1 MFPTRCNILAA
12 RPLFWLPLSL
22 IKGVQGQDGNLN
34 MGIMVQGKWQTEEFA
49 ERNRKGS
56 YIRTT
61 TTFRNWIGDDDFP
74 AEADRYH
81 LIVAHACPW
90 AHRTMI
96 FRALKGLED
105 VISATFVEP
114 LMVDNGWEFS
124 AGGDPVT
131 GAQYTHQIYAK
142 AAPDYSG
149 RCSVPILWDK
159 KSETIVS
166 NESSEIIRMLNGAF
180 NHFAA
185 NSIPD
190 LYPEDL
196 RAEID
201 AVNEVVYNNINN
213 GVYRTGFAT
222 TQNAYEEAFSDLFTA
237 LDQMEARLEGQRYL
251 TGARITEADWRLFAT
266 LIRFDTVYV
275 GHFKC
280 NRQPISDYSNL
291 SNYMRELYQWPGI
304 AQTVDMPRIKQ
315 HYYSSH
321 LAINPFGIVPSGPN
335 QDLNASHDRNRLS
348 SAP

>member
-1 MFPTRCNILAA
+1 
-12 RPLFWLPLSL
+12 
-22 IKGVQGQDGNLN
+22 
-34 MGIMVQGKWQTEEFA
+34 
-49 ERNRKGS
+49 
-56 YIRTT
+56 
-61 TTFRNWIGDDDFP
+61 
-74 AEADRYH
+74 
-81 LIVAHACPW
+81 IVAHACPW
-90 AHRTMI
+90 AHRTTI

-105 VISATFVEP
+105 GISTAFVEP
-114 LMVDNGWEFS
+114 LMMDNGWEFS
-124 AGGDPVT
+124 PGGDPLT
-131 GAQYTHQIYAK
+131 GAQYAHQIYAK

-166 NESSEIIRMLNGAF
+166 NESSEIIRMLNSAF
-180 NHFAA
+180 NHLAT

-196 RAEID
+196 RAEIN

-222 TQNAYEEAFSDLFTA
+222 TQNAYEAAFNDLFSA

-280 NRQPISDYSNL
+280 NRQRIADYPNL
-291 SNYMRELYQWPGI
+291 SNYMRELYQWPSI
-304 AQTVDMPRIKQ
+304 SQTVDMPRIKQ

-321 LAINPFGIVPSGPN
+321 LAINPFGIVSSGPY
-335 QDLNASHDRNRLS
+335 QDLNAPHNRDRLPC
-348 SAP
+348 A

>member
-1 MFPTRCNILAA
+1 
-12 RPLFWLPLSL
+12 
-22 IKGVQGQDGNLN
+22 
-34 MGIMVQGKWQTEEFA
+34 MGIMVQGKWRTEEFS

-56 YIRTT
+56 YVRATT
-61 TTFRNWIGDDDFP
+61 AFRNWIGGDDFP
-74 AEADRYH
+74 AETDRYH

-105 VISATFVEP
+105 VISVAFAEP
-114 LMVDNGWEFS
+114 LMMDNGWEFS
-124 AGGDPVT
+124 PGGDPLT
-131 GAQYTHQIYAK
+131 GAQYAHQIYAK

-166 NESSEIIRMLNGAF
+166 NESSEIIRMLNSAF
-180 NHFAA
+180 NHLAT

-196 RAEID
+196 RAENN
-201 AVNEVVYNNINN
+201 AVNETVYNNINN

-222 TQNAYEEAFSDLFTA
+222 TQNAYEAAFNDLFSA

-251 TGARITEADWRLFAT
+251 TGSRISEADWRLFAT
-266 LIRFDTVYV
+266 LIRFDAVYV

-280 NRQPISDYSNL
+280 NRQRIADYPNL
-291 SNYMRELYQWPGI
+291 SNYMRELYQWPSIG
-304 AQTVDMPRIKQ
+304 QTVNMPRIKQ

-321 LAINPFGIVPSGPN
+321 LAINPFGIVSSGPY
-335 QDLNASHDRNRLS
+335 QDLNAPHNRDRLPC
-348 SAP
+348 A

>member
-1 MFPTRCNILAA
+1 MG
-12 RPLFWLPLSL
+12 
-22 IKGVQGQDGNLN
+22 GVD
-34 MGIMVQGKWQTEEFA
+34 MGIMVQGKWRMEEFA

-56 YIRTT
+56 YVRATT
-61 TTFRNWIGDDDFP
+61 AFRNWIGGDDFP
-74 AEADRYH
+74 AAAGRYH

-105 VISATFVEP
+105 GISAAFVEP
-114 LMVDNGWEFS
+114 LMMDNGWEFS
-124 AGGDPVT
+124 PGGDPLT
-131 GAQYTHQIYAK
+131 GAQYAHQIYAK

-166 NESSEIIRMLNGAF
+166 NESSEIIRMLNSAF
-180 NHFAA
+180 NHLAT

-196 RAEID
+196 RAEIN

-222 TQNAYEEAFSDLFTA
+222 TQNAYEAAFNDLFSA

-280 NRQPISDYSNL
+280 NRQRIADYPNL
-291 SNYMRELYQWPGI
+291 SNYMRELYQWPSIG
-304 AQTVDMPRIKQ
+304 QTVDMPRIKQ

-321 LAINPFGIVPSGPN
+321 LAINPFGIVSSGPD
-335 QDLNASHDRNRLS
+335 QDLNAPHDRDRLPC
-348 SAP
+348 A

>member
-1 MFPTRCNILAA
+1 
-12 RPLFWLPLSL
+12 
-22 IKGVQGQDGNLN
+22 
-34 MGIMVQGKWQTEEFA
+34 MGIMVQGKWRMEEFS

-56 YIRTT
+56 YVRATT
-61 TTFRNWIGDDDFP
+61 AFRNWIGGDDFP
-74 AEADRYH
+74 AEAGRYH

-105 VISATFVEP
+105 GISAAFVEP
-114 LMVDNGWEFS
+114 LMMDNGWEFS
-124 AGGDPVT
+124 PGGDPLT
-131 GAQYTHQIYAK
+131 GAQYAHQIYAK
-142 AAPDYSG
+142 AAADYSG

-166 NESSEIIRMLNGAF
+166 NESSEIIRMLNSAF
-180 NHFAA
+180 NHLAT

-196 RAEID
+196 RAEIN

-222 TQNAYEEAFSDLFTA
+222 TQNAYEAAFNDLFSA

-251 TGARITEADWRLFAT
+251 IGARITEADWRLFAT

-280 NRQPISDYSNL
+280 NRQRIADYPNL
-291 SNYMRELYQWPGI
+291 SNYMRELYQWPSIG
-304 AQTVDMPRIKQ
+304 QTVDMPRIKQ

-321 LAINPFGIVPSGPN
+321 LAINPFGIVSSGPD
-335 QDLNASHDRNRLS
+335 QDLNAPHDRDRLPC
-348 SAP
+348 A

>member
-1 MFPTRCNILAA
+1 
-12 RPLFWLPLSL
+12 
-22 IKGVQGQDGNLN
+22 
-34 MGIMVQGKWQTEEFA
+34 MGIMVQGKWRMEEFS

-56 YIRTT
+56 YVRATT
-61 TTFRNWIGDDDFP
+61 AFRNWIGGDDFP
-74 AEADRYH
+74 AETDRYH

-105 VISATFVEP
+105 VISAAFVEP
-114 LMVDNGWEFS
+114 LMMDNGWEFS
-124 AGGDPVT
+124 PGGDPLT
-131 GAQYTHQIYAK
+131 GAQYAHQIYAK

-166 NESSEIIRMLNGAF
+166 NESSEIIRMLNSAF
-180 NHFAA
+180 NHLAT

-196 RAEID
+196 RAEIN
-201 AVNEVVYNNINN
+201 AVNEAVYNNINN

-222 TQNAYEEAFSDLFTA
+222 TQNAYEAAFNDLFSA
-237 LDQMEARLEGQRYL
+237 LDQMEARLEGRRYL

-280 NRQPISDYSNL
+280 NRQRIADYPNL
-291 SNYMRELYQWPGI
+291 SNYMRELYQWPNIG
-304 AQTVDMPRIKQ
+304 QTVDMPRIKQ

-321 LAINPFGIVPSGPN
+321 LAINPFGIVSSGPD
-335 QDLNASHDRNRLS
+335 QDLNAPHDRDRLPC
-348 SAP
+348 A